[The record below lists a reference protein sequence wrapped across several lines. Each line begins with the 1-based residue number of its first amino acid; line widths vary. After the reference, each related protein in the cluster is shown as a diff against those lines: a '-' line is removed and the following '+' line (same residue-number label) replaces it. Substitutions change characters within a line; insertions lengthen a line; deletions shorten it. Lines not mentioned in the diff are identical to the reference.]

1 MEFGFQ
7 NIPSPC
13 YVIDEKLFHANLET
27 LRDVKKRAGIEIIP
41 ALKGFAAW
49 KTFPLLKEYGF
60 GAASASS
67 LHEAR
72 LIHEEL
78 GAMAHLYAPA
88 YKKEEF
94 EELLS
99 YAAHVSFNSW
109 NQFKTYYPMMEQAGD
124 KKSPGIRVNPGVSS
138 APAGIYDPSQ
148 PGTRLGLQAG
158 QLPGTLPPGL
168 KGFHFHTLCES
179 DSYML
184 EKVLKALEEK
194 FGKYLSKLEWLN
206 MGGGHL
212 ITSQRYDIDHL
223 VFILK
228 EFKKKY
234 PHLHIILEPGSAFAW
249 RTGYLVS
256 TILDIV
262 EDSGMKTAVL
272 DVSFTAHM
280 PDCLEM
286 PYKPKILGTRQD
298 ETGEYAY
305 RMGGASCLA
314 GDYMGDWYFDEAL
327 EVGQKIIF
335 DDMIHYTMVKTTFF
349 NGIKHP
355 SIGMWKLD
363 NSFELFREFGYGDYK
378 GKLS

>member
-1 MEFGFQ
+1 
-7 NIPSPC
+7 
-13 YVIDEKLFHANLET
+13 
-27 LRDVKKRAGIEIIP
+27 
-41 ALKGFAAW
+41 LKGFAAW
-49 KTFPLLKEYGF
+49 KTFPILREYGF
-60 GAASASS
+60 DSGSASS

-78 GAMAHLYAPA
+78 AGMAYLYAPA
-88 YKKEEF
+88 YKKTEF

-99 YAAHVSFNSW
+99 YANHVTFNSW
-109 NQFKTYYPMMEQAGD
+109 DEFD
-124 KKSPGIRVNPGVSS
+124 RFFSLIKKHEENVSTGIRVNPGVSS

-148 PGTRLGLQAG
+148 PGTRLGLQAS
-158 QLPGTLPPGL
+158 QLPEKLPDGV

-184 EKVLKALEEK
+184 EKVLHALDNK
-194 FGKYLSKLEWLN
+194 FGKYLPTLEWLN

-223 VFILK
+223 VFLLNNY
-228 EFKKKY
+228 KKKY
-234 PHLHIILEPGSAFAW
+234 PRLQIILEPGSAFAW

-262 EDSGMKTAVL
+262 EDSGIKTAVL

-286 PYKPKILGTRQD
+286 PYKPKILGARQD
-298 ETGEYAY
+298 EAGKYAY

-314 GDYMGDWYFDEAL
+314 GDYMGNWHFDEAL
-327 EVGQKIIF
+327 QVGQKIIF
-335 DDMIHYTMVKTTFF
+335 DDMVHYTMVKTTFF
-349 NGIKHP
+349 NGIQHP
-355 SIGMWKLD
+355 SIGMWKMD
-363 NSFELFREFGYGDYK
+363 NSFELFRKFGYEDYK